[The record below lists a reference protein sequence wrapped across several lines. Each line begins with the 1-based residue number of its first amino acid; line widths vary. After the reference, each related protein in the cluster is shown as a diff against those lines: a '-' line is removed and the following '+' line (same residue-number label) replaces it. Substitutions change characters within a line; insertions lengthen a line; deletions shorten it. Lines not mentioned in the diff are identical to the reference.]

1 VEKKMIREV
10 VLDTETTGLDYE
22 DGHRLVEIGIIELEN
37 HVPTGDY
44 FHYYLNPERN
54 SDKRAEE
61 IHGLSRE
68 FLSDKPKFTD
78 IANEFISYLSDSK
91 IIIHNASFDLSFINI
106 ELNRC
111 GMKNIEESVIIDTL
125 KLAKKKFIGQS
136 VSLDAL
142 CRRYDIDLS
151 GREFHGALKDA
162 KLLAAVY
169 LELIGGR
176 QSKLNFENP
185 KDKVYHE
192 KDHTLLDINEYYKE
206 NSVKNINDIPIN
218 YDDYSL
224 HLKSINQIKNSI
236 WKKINT

>member
-1 VEKKMIREV
+1 MIREV
-10 VLDTETTGLDYE
+10 VLDTETTGLNYE

-37 HVPTGDY
+37 HIPTGDY
-44 FHYYLNPERN
+44 FHFYLNPERD

-68 FLSDKPKFTD
+68 FLSDKPKFSD

-91 IIIHNASFDLSFINI
+91 IIIHNASFDVGFINL
-106 ELNRC
+106 ELDRC
-111 GMKNIEESVIIDTL
+111 GMKDIEESVIIDTL
-125 KLAKKKFIGQS
+125 KLAKRKFIGQS

-162 KLLAAVY
+162 KLLASVY

-185 KDKVYHE
+185 GDKVNHE
-192 KDHTLLDINEYYKE
+192 EDHTLLDINEYYKE
-206 NSVKNINDIPIN
+206 SSVKNINNIPIN
-218 YDDYSL
+218 HDDYLL
-224 HLKSINQIKNSI
+224 HLKSINQIKKSI
-236 WKKINT
+236 WKKISI